1 MVSDRNFP
9 CPSGLNIATLT
20 MVVPIVTV
28 KCLANEVRNQFWI
41 GLSAVEKDKFS
52 VELSLS
58 TDKTSGVW
66 DQSSRLGKYG
76 VTAAFGSII
85 WVNQWFHLQ
94 LLQGSLSI
102 TRVSKDHTGNDEAT
116 SVITVCP
123 RIL

>member
-1 MVSDRNFP
+1 
-9 CPSGLNIATLT
+9 
-20 MVVPIVTV
+20 MVVSIIIL
-28 KCLANEVRNQFWI
+28 KGLANEVRNHFWI
-41 GLSAVEKDKFS
+41 GLSAIEKDKFS

-58 TDKTSGVW
+58 TNETSGVR
-66 DQSSRLGKYG
+66 DQSPRLGKHG

-116 SVITVCP
+116 SVVTVCP
-123 RIL
+123 PNTVDFCSFDL